1 MYTTC
6 AYCTRKQVL
15 WVTPTSAV
23 PKLARF
29 LMSAARTWVCP
40 TKLAVTTTPLVLTVA
55 TVVLEDVQTYMPL
68 PPDGCREQQNRESVQ
83 KTWKSVIDTVLCK
96 NTIKWP
102 GPGLKP
108 GMAWLGVQSNN
119 YQATHVPLNTDSH
132 TRNLG
137 LLHISQQAK
146 SSILTNSF
154 TLQQQWKL
162 RWFILCQW
170 PAVRTQDLFLSKGK
184 CKPYCTCV

>member
-1 MYTTC
+1 
-6 AYCTRKQVL
+6 
-15 WVTPTSAV
+15 
-23 PKLARF
+23 
-29 LMSAARTWVCP
+29 MSAARTWVCP

-83 KTWKSVIDTVLCK
+83 KKWKSVIDTVLRK

-102 GPGLKP
+102 WPGLKP

-146 SSILTNSF
+146 SSILTKF
-154 TLQQQWKL
+154 HLTTPMKTKMI
-162 RWFILCQW
+162 ILCHW
-170 PAVRTQDLFLSKGK
+170 PAVRTQD
-184 CKPYCTCV
+184 